1 MRVGLAVS
9 IALCVTVVVPGRTA
23 RAQADADDEWHV
35 SLTPYAWL
43 AGLSGRIGFAGGIA
57 NIDLSPGDV
66 LSHTDI
72 SVSALLEARRN
83 RFLLRLNTT
92 YMSMSDRRAVE
103 EGSESTVIFEHSQT
117 ILEPEVGYT
126 VYTAE
131 RGAID
136 VLAGGR
142 YWHPKVD
149 VSADSPGGDLP
160 IASGSRSWIDG
171 IGGVRVRLNPA
182 ERWHMTAKGDAG
194 AGGSKLTWQ
203 AIGSVGYDLSHCCS
217 LDAAYRH
224 LDIDYD
230 RDALVND
237 SHLSG
242 FALGIGIRF

>member
-9 IALCVTVVVPGRTA
+9 IALGVTVVVPGRTA
-23 RAQADADDEWHV
+23 RAQADDEWHV

-57 NIDLSPGDV
+57 DINLSAGDV
-66 LSHTDI
+66 LSHTDL
-72 SVSALLEARRN
+72 SVSALLEARRS
-83 RFLLRLNTT
+83 RFLVRLNTT
-92 YMSMSDRRAVE
+92 YMSMSDRKAVE
-103 EGSESTVIFEHSQT
+103 EGSESTVIFEHNQT
-117 ILEPEVGYT
+117 ILEPEIGYT
-126 VYTAE
+126 VVTADW
-131 RGAID
+131 GGID
-136 VLAGGR
+136 ALAGGR

-149 VSADSPGGDLP
+149 VSADTPGGDVG
-160 IASGSRSWIDG
+160 IASGSRSWVDA
-171 IGGVRVRLNPA
+171 IGGLRVRLNPA
-182 ERWHMTAKGDAG
+182 ERWHVTATGDAG

-203 AIGSVGYDLSHCCS
+203 AIGGVGYDLSHCCS

>member
-171 IGGVRVRLNPA
+171 NEPIDFPNCFR
-182 ERWHMTAKGDAG
+182 
-194 AGGSKLTWQ
+194 SF
-203 AIGSVGYDLSHCCS
+203 
-217 LDAAYRH
+217 AYV
-224 LDIDYD
+224 I
-230 RDALVND
+230 AM
-237 SHLSG
+237 SS
-242 FALGIGIRF
+242 AP

>member
-9 IALCVTVVVPGRTA
+9 IALCVTLVFPGRTA
-23 RAQADADDEWHV
+23 RAQADDEWHV

-72 SVSALLEARRN
+72 SVSALLEARRS
-83 RFLLRLNTT
+83 RFLIRLNTT
-92 YMSMSDRRAVE
+92 YTSMSDRKAVE

-117 ILEPEVGYT
+117 ILEPELGYT

-131 RGAID
+131 RGGID
-136 VLAGGR
+136 LLAGGR

-149 VSADSPGGDLP
+149 VSAESPDGDLP

-182 ERWHMTAKGDAG
+182 ERWHMTAMGDAG
-194 AGGSKLTWQ
+194 AGGSPIVARSTPP
-203 AIGSVGYDLSHCCS
+203 IGTSISTTIVMPC
-217 LDAAYRH
+217 
-224 LDIDYD
+224 
-230 RDALVND
+230 
-237 SHLSG
+237 
-242 FALGIGIRF
+242 

>member
-1 MRVGLAVS
+1 MRVGPAVS
-9 IALCVTVVVPGRTA
+9 IAALCATVVVPGGTA
-23 RAQADADDEWHV
+23 RAQTDDEWHL

-57 NIDLSPGDV
+57 DVDLTAGDV
-66 LSHTDI
+66 LDHTDL
-72 SVSALLEARRN
+72 SVSALLEARRSKW
-83 RFLLRLNTT
+83 LLRLNMT
-92 YMSMSDRRAVE
+92 YMSMSDRKAVE
-103 EGSESTVIFEHSQT
+103 EGSESTVIFEHDQT
-117 ILEPEVGYT
+117 ILEPELGYT
-126 VYTAE
+126 VYAADW
-131 RGAID
+131 GGID
-136 VLAGGR
+136 ALAGGR

-149 VSADSPGGDLP
+149 VSADSPEGDLA

-171 IGGVRVRLNPA
+171 IGGLRVRLNPA
-182 ERWHMTAKGDAG
+182 ERWHMSAKGDVG

-203 AIGSVGYDLSHCCS
+203 VIGGVGYDLSHCCS

-242 FALGIGIRF
+242 FALGLGIRF

>member
-9 IALCVTVVVPGRTA
+9 TALCVTVVLPGRTA
-23 RAQADADDEWHV
+23 RAQADDEWHV
-35 SLTPYAWL
+35 SVTPYAWL

-57 NIDLSPGDV
+57 NVDLTSGDV

-72 SVSALLEARRN
+72 SVSALLEAKRSRS
-83 RFLLRLNTT
+83 LLRLNMT
-92 YMSMSDRRAVE
+92 YMSMSDRKAVE
-103 EGSESTVIFEHSQT
+103 EGSESSVIFEHTQT
-117 ILEPEVGYT
+117 ILEPELGYT
-126 VYTAE
+126 VYTADW
-131 RGAID
+131 GGID
-136 VLAGGR
+136 ALVGGR

-149 VSADSPGGDLP
+149 VSADSPGGDVG

-171 IGGVRVRLNPA
+171 IGGLRVRLNPA
-182 ERWHMTAKGDAG
+182 ERWHMTAMGDAG

>member
-9 IALCVTVVVPGRTA
+9 IALCVTVVIPGRTA
-23 RAQADADDEWHV
+23 RAQADDEWHV

-43 AGLSGRIGFAGGIA
+43 AGLNGRIGLAGGVA
-57 NIDLSPGDV
+57 NVDLSPGDV

-83 RFLLRLNTT
+83 QFLIRLNTT
-92 YMSMSDRRAVE
+92 YISMSDRRAVE
-103 EGSESTVIFEHSQT
+103 DGSESTVIFEYNQT
-117 ILEPEVGYT
+117 ILEPEIGYT

-131 RGAID
+131 RGGID
-136 VLAGGR
+136 VLAGAR

-149 VSADSPGGDLP
+149 VSASSPDGDLP
-160 IASGSRSWIDG
+160 IASGSRSWVDG

-182 ERWHMTAKGDAG
+182 ERWHMTAMGDAG

-203 AIGSVGYDLSHCCS
+203 AVGGVGYDLSHCCS

-224 LDIDYD
+224 LDISYD

>member
-1 MRVGLAVS
+1 MRVGLAMS
-9 IALCVTVVVPGRTA
+9 IALCVTVGFPGRTA
-23 RAQADADDEWHV
+23 RAQADDEWHV

-57 NIDLSPGDV
+57 DVDLSPGDV

-72 SVSALLEARRN
+72 SVSALLEAGRSRW
-83 RFLLRLNTT
+83 LVRLNMT
-92 YMSMSDRRAVE
+92 YMSMSDRKAVE
-103 EGSESTVIFEHSQT
+103 EGSESTVIFEHTQT
-117 ILEPEVGYT
+117 ILEPELGYT

-149 VSADSPGGDLP
+149 VSADSPDGDLP
-160 IASGSRSWIDG
+160 IASGSRSWIDA
-171 IGGVRVRLNPA
+171 IGGLRVRLNPA
-182 ERWHMTAKGDAG
+182 ERWHMTATGDVG

-203 AIGSVGYDLSHCCS
+203 AIGGVGYDLSHCCS

-224 LDIDYD
+224 LNIDYD

-242 FALGIGIRF
+242 FALGLGIRF

>member
-9 IALCVTVVVPGRTA
+9 IALCVTVVFPGRTA
-23 RAQADADDEWHV
+23 RAQADDEWHV

-43 AGLSGRIGFAGGIA
+43 AGLSGRIGIAGGIA
-57 NIDLSPGDV
+57 DVDLSPGDV
-66 LSHTDI
+66 LSNTDI

-83 RFLLRLNTT
+83 RWLVRLNTT

-103 EGSESTVIFEHSQT
+103 EGSESTVIFEHNET
-117 ILEPEVGYT
+117 ILEPEIGYT
-126 VYTAE
+126 ALTADW
-131 RGAID
+131 GGID
-136 VLAGGR
+136 LLAGGR

-149 VSADSPGGDLP
+149 VSAESPNGDLP

-182 ERWHMTAKGDAG
+182 ERWHMTAMGDAG

-203 AIGSVGYDLSHCCS
+203 AVGSVGYDLSHCCS